1 MKLVQQILLVFTG
14 IIYFISST
22 GVVVY
27 KTNCSCFGNE
37 QVSVYVT
44 PETCD
49 TEIHQHQ
56 HHQHD
61 NHNNTI
67 SCCEHECHECGDS
80 EDGCGCQSPETYFFK
95 LVNPLVNE
103 EILFVKAQ
111 PIETLVIYSAVFQIF
126 TFETDNISEIHENT
140 GPPPVKT
147 SSLDFLIPIHQLKIP
162 LLA

>member
-1 MKLVQQILLVFTG
+1 MKLIQQILLLIAG

-22 GVVVY
+22 GIVIY
-27 KTNCSCFGNE
+27 KINCSCFGNE
-37 QVSVYVT
+37 QVSVFVT

-61 NHNNTI
+61 NQNNTI

-80 EDGCGCQSPETYFFK
+80 ENGCGCQSPETYFFK
-95 LVNPLVNE
+95 LLNPVVNE
-103 EILFVKAQ
+103 EILFVTAQ
-111 PIETLVIYSAVFQIF
+111 PFENLVIYATVLQVLTCEMESDV
-126 TFETDNISEIHENT
+126 NISENT

>member
-14 IIYFISST
+14 IVYFISST

-27 KTNCSCFGNE
+27 KTNCSCFGNQ
-37 QVSVYVT
+37 QVSVYVA

-49 TEIHQHQ
+49 TEIHRHQ

-61 NHNNTI
+61 SENNTF
-67 SCCEHECHECGDS
+67 SCCLHECHKCGAN
-80 EDGCGCQSPETYFFK
+80 EEGCGCQSPETYFFK
-95 LVNPLVNE
+95 LVNPFVNG
-103 EILFVKAQ
+103 EILFVKTQ
-111 PIETLVIYSAVFQIF
+111 P
-126 TFETDNISEIHENT
+126 FETKVVYATVLQILASETENITEVNENT
-140 GPPPVKT
+140 GPPPAKT

>member
-1 MKLVQQILLVFTG
+1 MKLMNRILLVITG

-22 GVVVY
+22 GIVIY
-27 KTNCSCFGNE
+27 KINCSCFGNE

-44 PETCD
+44 PESCD

-61 NHNNTI
+61 SENNTI
-67 SCCEHECHECGDS
+67 SCCEHECHECGAT

-95 LVNPLVNE
+95 LVNPVVNE

-111 PIETLVIYSAVFQIF
+111 PIETIVIYAAVLQIL
-126 TFETDNISEIHENT
+126 TSEKENITDVSINT
-140 GPPPVKT
+140 GPPPVKA

-162 LLA
+162 LIA